1 MEYSLICLVASF
13 GLQLEFML
21 ERILKAFRIS
31 TLVSFT
37 MMLSGF
43 IGFQLFAENLIRIFG
58 DSPETLSIG
67 PTALRRLSLCFL
79 MASFAIPIESVFQS
93 VGNGTRSMTISV
105 SRQIAILIPFIWIL
119 GNLFGLDALWYA
131 FFLSDVVGIIMSAF
145 FYKKIYKEKFA
156 DL

>member
-1 MEYSLICLVASF
+1 MGLSIFTWISTAVMAMLLVRPFISIFTTDLETYGYAVEYSLICLVASF

-43 IGFQLFAENLIRIFG
+43 IGFQLFAKNLIRIFG

-79 MASFAIPIESVFQS
+79 MASFAIPIESVF
-93 VGNGTRSMTISV
+93 
-105 SRQIAILIPFIWIL
+105 
-119 GNLFGLDALWYA
+119 
-131 FFLSDVVGIIMSAF
+131 
-145 FYKKIYKEKFA
+145 
-156 DL
+156 